1 MALTDYVGRA
11 PSDGAE
17 GTRIDRVTAHHVWDV
32 DHKSTAAC
40 ANCGTGISLNER
52 HLLVRLVSRS
62 HGHRS
67 SIVNTSV
74 TSAVSESG
82 SKRPS
87 RRGYSTARR
96 CISSTI
102 SGFRS
107 VEVSPSGSPSETFS
121 SKRRMI
127 FPDRVFGKSP
137 VSTTRSG
144 RAIGPISSS
153 TA

>member
-62 HGHRS
+62 QTPVVDRQYLC
-67 SIVNTSV
+67 N
-74 TSAVSESG
+74 E
-82 SKRPS
+82 
-87 RRGYSTARR
+87 R
-96 CISSTI
+96 CV
-102 SGFRS
+102 REW
-107 VEVSPSGSPSETFS
+107 VEE
-121 SKRRMI
+121 
-127 FPDRVFGKSP
+127 
-137 VSTTRSG
+137 
-144 RAIGPISSS
+144 AE
-153 TA
+153 